1 MLGVVLNTAAI
12 IVGTG
17 LGLLLKKVLKPN
29 VSRVIMQALGVA
41 VIVVGILDAIK
52 TENALA
58 LVLSLVV
65 GGLIGAL
72 LHIQESIERFGAFL
86 EKKLTKDKSENA
98 GQVGKAFVSSS
109 IIFCVGAMVIYGS
122 IRAGLGNNQTLY
134 IKAALDGTVSLI
146 IAATMGWGVILSAI
160 PVFVIQGA
168 IALLAGLIQPYA
180 TPAFLN
186 QLSSI
191 GGALV
196 ICIGINL
203 LEIKEIKTADL
214 IPAILGAAVMFF
226 I

>member
-1 MLGVVLNTAAI
+1 
-12 IVGTG
+12 
-17 LGLLLKKVLKPN
+17 
-29 VSRVIMQALGVA
+29 
-41 VIVVGILDAIK
+41 
-52 TENALA
+52 
-58 LVLSLVV
+58 
-65 GGLIGAL
+65 
-72 LHIQESIERFGAFL
+72 
-86 EKKLTKDKSENA
+86 
-98 GQVGKAFVSSS
+98 
-109 IIFCVGAMVIYGS
+109 
-122 IRAGLGNNQTLY
+122 
-134 IKAALDGTVSLI
+134 
-146 IAATMGWGVILSAI
+146 MGWGVILSAI